1 MADSKDKRATDAEK
15 LVVSVPSPRAVSG
28 ARELQR
34 DSERPTMPPPM
45 PTMPEMPAITNPPVS
60 QERALRVDPVDAEAE
75 AEDEI
80 PELLRST
87 SARPPTRLPSTRP
100 PPNVTRITP
109 GKKVG
114 GFEEE
119 VVVNRKDPRREE

>member
-1 MADSKDKRATDAEK
+1 
-15 LVVSVPSPRAVSG
+15 
-28 ARELQR
+28 
-34 DSERPTMPPPM
+34 MPPAM
-45 PTMPEMPAITNPPVS
+45 PSMPAMTNPPVS
-60 QERALRVDPVDAEAE
+60 QERALRVDPIEA
-75 AEDEI
+75 AVEDEI

-87 SARPPTRLPSTRP
+87 SARPPTRAPSNQP

-109 GKKVG
+109 AKKVG